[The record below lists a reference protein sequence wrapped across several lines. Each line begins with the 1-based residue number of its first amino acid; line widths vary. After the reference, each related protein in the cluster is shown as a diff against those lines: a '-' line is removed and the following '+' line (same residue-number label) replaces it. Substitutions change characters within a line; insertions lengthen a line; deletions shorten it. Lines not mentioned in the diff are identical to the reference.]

1 VRIAISKE
9 IIRAFYDSEV
19 QYEWERLERHPIEW
33 ILTTHELE
41 KTIKPG
47 ESVLDLGG
55 GPGRYTL
62 HFARMGCQ
70 VTLVDLSDGC
80 VGWAKARA
88 EEEGLAINTIQ
99 GDALDAD
106 MLLSGQSF
114 DHVLMMGPLYHLLLE
129 EDRKKAVENALVLTK
144 PGGRLYLSFL
154 LMFSGVI
161 YYMSNCPEMIL
172 GEAETPFLNA
182 VMGGYSYGGPAFTEA
197 FFVDQNE
204 ILPFMNPFGLEDQHL
219 FGQEGILGQFEN
231 QWLLQPDNVKK
242 AFLDLAIPL
251 LERPEYLSY
260 AEHAMLHGRKP
271 QQKDNPR

>member
-1 VRIAISKE
+1 MSKE
-9 IIRAFYDSEV
+9 TIRAFYDEQV
-19 QYEWERLERHPIEW
+19 QYEWERMERHPIEW
-33 ILTTHELE
+33 ILTCHELE

-47 ESVLDLGG
+47 DSVLDLGG
-55 GPGRYTL
+55 GPGRYAL
-62 HFARMGCQ
+62 HFARMGCK

-80 VGWAKARA
+80 VAWAKAKA
-88 EEEGLAINTIQ
+88 SEESLFINGIQ
-99 GDALDAD
+99 GEALEAD
-106 MLLSGQSF
+106 MLLAGQSF
-114 DHVLMMGPLYHLLLE
+114 DHVLVMGPLYHLLLE
-129 EDRKKAVENALVLTK
+129 DERKKAVQNALVLTK

-172 GEAETPFLNA
+172 GEAETPFLDA
-182 VMGGYSYGGPAFTEA
+182 VKRGYSYGGPAFTEA
-197 FFVDQNE
+197 FFIDQRE
-204 ILPFMNPFGLEDQHL
+204 ILPFMAAFELEDQHL

-231 QWLLQPDNVKK
+231 QWLLQPEDVRK

-271 QQKDNPR
+271 QKKDSPK